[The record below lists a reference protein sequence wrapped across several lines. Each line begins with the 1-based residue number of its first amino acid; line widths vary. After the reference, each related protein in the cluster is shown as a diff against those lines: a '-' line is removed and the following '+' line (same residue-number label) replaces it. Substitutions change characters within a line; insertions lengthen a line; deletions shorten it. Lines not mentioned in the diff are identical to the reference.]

1 MNPEVRTVG
10 LGAGIQV
17 FRGELKNASVVC
29 SLTGLSLRTGKELG
43 VRAGG
48 DTSSEPYE
56 ATRKCKTFNLYSLF
70 IPHLLPSHLL
80 TIHPVNN
87 SSVLGLV
94 CWRRTRNTALLPWC
108 SHSKEEPDNSTQ
120 GHSET

>member
-1 MNPEVRTVG
+1 MKGQGESKGENWGKRPGEEGGEGRPQGQGKKKANQLDGCRVQVSPEVRTVG

-48 DTSSEPYE
+48 
-56 ATRKCKTFNLYSLF
+56 
-70 IPHLLPSHLL
+70 
-80 TIHPVNN
+80 
-87 SSVLGLV
+87 
-94 CWRRTRNTALLPWC
+94 
-108 SHSKEEPDNSTQ
+108 
-120 GHSET
+120 